1 MNEVIQ
7 AMKERRSVR
16 AYTDEVPSRALID
29 QVVEAGLWAASGMNR
44 QGPIIVAV
52 TDRAL
57 RDRLSA
63 MNAEVIG
70 DPSRDPFYGA
80 PVVLIVLAPRD
91 QTNRVYDGSLVMGNL
106 MLAAHAL
113 GLGSCWIRGVR
124 HARGQG
130 HPRRA
135 GRRGRLR
142 GHRPLHPGLPG
153 RRPRRKAAKR
163 RSRVLRRVAG
173 RPTP

>member
-29 QVVEAGLWAASGMNR
+29 EVVEAGLWAASGMNR

-70 DPSRDPFYGA
+70 DLSRDPFYGA
-80 PVVLIVLAPRD
+80 PVVLVVLAPRD
-91 QTNRVYDGSLVMGNL
+91 QANRVYDGSLVMGNL

-113 GLGSCWIRGVR
+113 GLGSCWIHRAREEFDTPEGKAILAELGVE
-124 HARGQG
+124 GDYEGIG
-130 HPRRA
+130 HCILGYPA
-135 GRRGRLR
+135 DV
-142 GHRPLHPGLPG
+142 P
-153 RRPRRKAAKR
+153 AAKPR
-163 RSRVLRRVAG
+163 NDGRVFYAE
-173 RPTP
+173 

>member
-80 PVVLIVLAPRD
+80 PVVLVVLAPRD
-91 QTNRVYDGSLVMGNL
+91 QANRVYDGSLVMGNL

-113 GLGSCWIRGVR
+113 GLGSCWIHRAREEFDTPEGKAILAELGVE
-124 HARGQG
+124 GDYEGIG
-130 HPRRA
+130 HCILGYAAEVP
-135 GRRGRLR
+135 
-142 GHRPLHPGLPG
+142 
-153 RRPRRKAAKR
+153 AAKPR
-163 RSRVLRRVAG
+163 NDGRVFYAE
-173 RPTP
+173 